1 MRALPEGMLN
11 LELREK
17 SGATDLYFIANAY
30 YLYSISLMI
39 KTAEVLGKQEDA
51 AEYSRLYQEVL
62 HSFRKEYITQTG
74 RLISETQ
81 TGCALVLQLGL
92 AEEKDQK
99 QVLEVLKNNIRQH
112 KNHLTTGF
120 AGTQFLCRV
129 LSDNGEHETA
139 GKIFLQEDC
148 PSWLYSVNLGA
159 TTVWELW
166 DGVNPDGSFNP
177 YEMNSLNQYALASI
191 GDWMHRNL
199 GGISSLEPGYKKSR
213 IAPRLITGIP
223 EVETSLETVYGKLS
237 CSISCRKGKYRIDI
251 QVPANTTA
259 HVSLPE
265 KEDFQ
270 VGSGRYHYEYET
282 KASFV
287 RQRFSTDSTL
297 GALLAEP
304 LGAQM
309 LHSYAPELCENELF
323 MQFAVNR
330 TIEEISNML
339 PPESMALFTTVLD
352 RLNQTEGEENQNEA
366 DKME

>member
-1 MRALPEGMLN
+1 
-11 LELREK
+11 
-17 SGATDLYFIANAY
+17 
-30 YLYSISLMI
+30 
-39 KTAEVLGKQEDA
+39 
-51 AEYSRLYQEVL
+51 
-62 HSFRKEYITQTG
+62 
-74 RLISETQ
+74 
-81 TGCALVLQLGL
+81 
-92 AEEKDQK
+92 
-99 QVLEVLKNNIRQH
+99 
-112 KNHLTTGF
+112 
-120 AGTQFLCRV
+120 
-129 LSDNGEHETA
+129 
-139 GKIFLQEDC
+139 
-148 PSWLYSVNLGA
+148 
-159 TTVWELW
+159 
-166 DGVNPDGSFNP
+166 
-177 YEMNSLNQYALASI
+177 MNSLNQYALASI
-191 GDWMHRNL
+191 GDWWHRNL